1 MEKETNE
8 KKELNDIDNEDNEEK
23 KDNNS
28 QALVL
33 FENKNEKNF
42 EKNDEN
48 KSYNDVNYWHIELSK
63 DIDDDILKEIE

>member
-8 KKELNDIDNEDNEEK
+8 KKELSDTDEDNEEK
-23 KDNNS
+23 KDDNS

-33 FENKNEKNF
+33 FENKNENNL

-48 KSYNDVNYWHIELSK
+48 KSYNDVNYWHIDLSK

>member
-8 KKELNDIDNEDNEEK
+8 NKELSDTDEDNEEK
-23 KDNNS
+23 KDDNS

-33 FENKNEKNF
+33 FENKNENNL

-48 KSYNDVNYWHIELSK
+48 KSYNDVNYWHIDLSK
-63 DIDDDILKEIE
+63 DIDDDILKETE

>member
-8 KKELNDIDNEDNEEK
+8 NKELSDTDEDNEEK
-23 KDNNS
+23 KDDNS

-33 FENKNEKNF
+33 FENKNENNL

-48 KSYNDVNYWHIELSK
+48 KSYNDVNYWHIDLSK